1 MSHWFD
7 RLASWS
13 AADSDAEEELRLTRR
28 QAVTGAAAGA
38 GAIGLLGSPLLGQAF
53 GLAGGNSAACQCWD
67 KAIHINNVANRG
79 LIDAFGKEGAIIPG
93 VGIILVGGLI
103 GTSAAFLGQVVH
115 CGLCKDDPP
124 LKPPPP
130 DHQPC
135 TARGGARKAD
145 DQCGGGGGGVIPPP
159 GGSGCGPGTHDCAD
173 GSGLCCFGD
182 DLCCGCN
189 CCIAVVGCTCCG

>member
-7 RLASWS
+7 RLAAWS
-13 AADSDAEEELRLTRR
+13 AESDAEEELRLTRR
-28 QAVTGAAAGA
+28 QAVAGAAAGA
-38 GAIGLLGSPLLGQAF
+38 GAIGLLGSPLVGEALGI
-53 GLAGGNSAACQCWD
+53 AGGNSPACRCWD
-67 KAIHINNVANRG
+67 KAIRVNNRANRG
-79 LIDAFGKEGAIIPG
+79 LVDAFAKEAAIIPG
-93 VGIILVGGLI
+93 VGIILVGGSI
-103 GTSAAFLGQVVH
+103 GTSAAFLGQVVN

-130 DHQPC
+130 KFQPC

-145 DQCGGGGGGVIPPP
+145 DQCGGGGVVTPP
-159 GGSGCGPGTHDCAD
+159 GGSGCGPGTSDCND

-189 CCIAVVGCTCCG
+189 CCVAAVGCTCCG